1 MAEEKKNILNFDA
14 DDLLEALCDN
24 IKSDTKDF
32 SDLINLS
39 ADLNR
44 QVVVGDIFDG
54 VGRSVEGIINFWNR
68 YDDAHNIPIPERKP
82 IQLVIDSNGG
92 SLLDALTIV
101 DAIKLSKTPVHAF
114 VIGAAYSG
122 GFLITMSCHK
132 RYGYKHSSYLLHE
145 GSIQEMS
152 GSSSQFE
159 NFTAFYKKQLSQLKD
174 LVLEHT
180 NITEEEY
187 EKIKREDT
195 WFDADEALEKGII
208 DEVL

>member
-14 DDLLEALCDN
+14 DDLLEALCGN

-44 QVVVGDIFDG
+44 QVVIGDIFDG
-54 VGRSVEGIINFWNR
+54 IGRSVEGIINFWNR
-68 YDDAHNIPIPERKP
+68 YDNAHNIPIPERKP

-92 SLLDALTIV
+92 SLLDAFTIV
-101 DAIKLSKTPVHAF
+101 DAINLSKTPVHAF

-122 GFLITMSCHK
+122 GFLITISCHK

-152 GSSSQFE
+152 GSSGQFE

-195 WFDADEALEKGII
+195 WFDADEAFEKGII
-208 DEVL
+208 DEIL